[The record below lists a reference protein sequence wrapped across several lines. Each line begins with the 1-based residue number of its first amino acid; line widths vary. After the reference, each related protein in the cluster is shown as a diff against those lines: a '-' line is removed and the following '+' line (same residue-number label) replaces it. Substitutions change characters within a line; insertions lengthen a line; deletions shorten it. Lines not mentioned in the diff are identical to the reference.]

1 MFTIINT
8 LSFVYQSVPK
18 LGVLLYSA
26 LVSLLIAIF
35 VVKFLIFK
43 KYDILS
49 TIMFVLLIVIVF
61 LDASFTRLFYVLV
74 ISFLIISLLQVCQM
88 VYKYLC
94 IETAKQK
101 VEEHLRNDT
110 IDFFILMDKKNRVIS
125 SSTSFAQMT
134 RLTKKE
140 IVKKNGWYLMFEAL
154 NVHKINGEEFIT
166 SNKEL
171 FVSHLDEV
179 LSKYKMY
186 EFTIDIKLNE
196 QEELTHYFGYIQ
208 AIYFNDKK
216 IGNAVYLYSDKQNL
230 ITSIKGKLDTTI
242 NNLYNH
248 KNVLHILMSLS
259 EGVALYYDY
268 QERLFYATQS
278 FKDFV
283 GIDKDAY
290 TFKEVYDMIADDDKE
305 KYNEQSSTINSISPT
320 RIKIRLRINNIFFNA
335 IEDAVF
341 LTRDG
346 EEYVSI
352 IHITSRC
359 DESLK
364 NRILSTKESVDMISG
379 LSETPIAP
387 VVYKV
392 EELLNESLKEDID
405 EE

>member
-1 MFTIINT
+1 MINTINT
-8 LSFVYQSVPK
+8 LAFVYQSVNK
-18 LGVLLYSA
+18 FGVVLYAALLT
-26 LVSLLIAIF
+26 LLIAMF
-35 VVKFLIFK
+35 VVKFVVFK

-49 TIMFVLLIVIVF
+49 AIFFALLIAILFLNSNGQNLFFVVVIS
-61 LDASFTRLFYVLV
+61 LLV
-74 ISFLIISLLQVCQM
+74 ISLLRVCQM
-88 VYKYLC
+88 IYKYIC
-94 IETAKQK
+94 VEISKQK

-110 IDFFILMDKKNRVIS
+110 IDFFILMDKKDRILNS
-125 SSTSFAQMT
+125 SISFAQMT
-134 RLTKKE
+134 KLTKKE
-140 IVKKNGWYLMFEAL
+140 ILKKNGWNVMFDSL
-154 NVHKINGEEFIT
+154 NVHKINGDEFIT

-171 FVSHLDEV
+171 FISHLDEV

-186 EFTIDIKLNE
+186 EFTLDVKLNE

-208 AIYFNDKK
+208 AIYLKDKK
-216 IGNAVYLYSDKQNL
+216 IGSAVYLYSDKQSL
-230 ITSIKGKLDTTI
+230 ISTIKGKLDTTI

-259 EGVALYYDY
+259 DGVALYYDY
-268 QERLFYATQS
+268 QERLFFATQS
-278 FKDFV
+278 FQDFV
-283 GIDKDAY
+283 GIDKESY
-290 TFKEVYDMIADDDKE
+290 TFKEVYEMIVDDDKE

-320 RIKIRLRINNIFFNA
+320 RIKIRLRINNILFNA

-359 DESLK
+359 DESLNNK
-364 NRILSTKESVDMISG
+364 ILSTKESIDIISG

-387 VVYKV
+387 VVFKV
-392 EELLNESLKEDID
+392 EELLNESLKDDIN

>member
-1 MFTIINT
+1 MINTINT
-8 LSFVYQSVPK
+8 LAFVYQSVNK
-18 LGVLLYSA
+18 FGVVLYAALLT
-26 LVSLLIAIF
+26 LLIAMF
-35 VVKFLIFK
+35 VVKFVVFK

-49 TIMFVLLIVIVF
+49 AVFFALLIAILFLNSNGQNLFFVVVIS
-61 LDASFTRLFYVLV
+61 LLV
-74 ISFLIISLLQVCQM
+74 ISLLRVCQM
-88 VYKYLC
+88 IYNYMCLE
-94 IETAKQK
+94 ISKQK

-110 IDFFILMDKKNRVIS
+110 IDFFILMDKKDRILNS
-125 SSTSFAQMT
+125 SISFAQMT
-134 RLTKKE
+134 KLTKKE
-140 IVKKNGWYLMFEAL
+140 ILKKNGWNLMFDSF
-154 NVHKINGEEFIT
+154 NVHKINGDEFIT

-171 FVSHLDEV
+171 FISHLDEV

-186 EFTIDIKLNE
+186 EFTLDVKLNE

-208 AIYFNDKK
+208 AIYLKDKK
-216 IGNAVYLYSDKQNL
+216 IGSAVYLYSDKQSL
-230 ITSIKGKLDTTI
+230 ISAIKGKLDTTI

-259 EGVALYYDY
+259 DGVALYYDY
-268 QERLFYATQS
+268 QERLFFATQS
-278 FKDFV
+278 FQDFV
-283 GIDKDAY
+283 GIDKESY
-290 TFKEVYDMIADDDKE
+290 TFKEVYEMIVDDDKE

-320 RIKIRLRINNIFFNA
+320 RIKIRLRINNILFNA

-359 DESLK
+359 DESLNNK
-364 NRILSTKESVDMISG
+364 ILSTKESIDIISG

-392 EELLNESLKEDID
+392 EELLNESLKDDIN